1 LTMAP
6 VVIPDIQPEID
17 NGFTLKTKSTKES
30 SPVPSGEYVPL
41 INKIKQ
47 RIEAKD
53 NWFSMEFFPPRTKDG
68 ATNLLHKFENMGA
81 GGPLFCDIT
90 WHPAG
95 KPESEEAT
103 SCVTIADAMLNYI
116 GLETMLHMTCCSMS
130 TAEIKKH
137 LERIKSKGIRNILA
151 LRGDPPVGQED
162 WKGNED
168 GFNYATDLVKFI
180 RQNFDDHF
188 NICVAGYPNGH
199 PDAKSY
205 EDDLFHLEEKVA
217 AGSDFIITQLFF
229 ETADFLQYVKDCK
242 ARGINIPIIPGI
254 LPIQGYASLRHI
266 CKLGKMDVPEFITR
280 DITPIKDNDEAIRNY
295 GIDFAVK
302 QCRELLDS
310 GLVDGLHFY
319 TLNREVATI
328 SILKQL
334 GMWLQDPQKSLPW
347 KPSCANHDRA
357 TETIRPIFWSS
368 RPQSYIHRTREW
380 EEFPNGRWGDSS
392 SPAFGEL
399 KDYHIFYLKS
409 KWSKKALL
417 PMWGEKVESEK
428 DVWEIFG
435 CYLSGQKNRHG
446 EAVKCLPWNDYEIE
460 MDGETSLIKDKL
472 IELNRKGILTINS
485 QPNANAIPSDD
496 KILGWGDRNGFVFQK
511 AYLEFFVSRKF
522 ERKLLETLAKYPSV
536 NYHVVN
542 HDGSVDETNC
552 DAVEPVA
559 VTWGVFPGREIVQ
572 PTVVDPVSFRVW
584 KDEAFALWLEKWARL
599 YDADDAS
606 NKILHDIHDTHLLV
620 NLVDNNFPAKNCLWD
635 LLDDMLRD

>member
-1 LTMAP
+1 MAP
-6 VVIPDIQPEID
+6 VIIPELQPEIE
-17 NGFTLKTKSTKES
+17 NGFPLKVKTAKES
-30 SPVPSGEYVPL
+30 SPALGSDYVPL
-41 INKIKQ
+41 ISKIKQ

-53 NWFSMEFFPPRTKDG
+53 KWFSMEFFPPRTKDG

-95 KPESEEAT
+95 NPGSEEAT
-103 SCVTIADAMLNYI
+103 SCVTIADAMLNYVGI
-116 GLETMLHMTCCSMS
+116 ETMLHMTCCSMS
-130 TAEIKKH
+130 SAEIKKH

-162 WKGNED
+162 WEGNAD
-168 GFNYATDLVKFI
+168 GFNYATDLVNFI
-180 RQNFDDHF
+180 RQNFQDHF

-205 EDDLFHLEEKVA
+205 EDDLFHLEEKVR

-229 ETADFLQYVKDCK
+229 ETADFIKYVKDCK
-242 ARGINIPIIPGI
+242 ARGILIPIIPGI

-266 CKLGKMDVPEFITR
+266 CKLGKMDVPDFITR
-280 DITPIKDNDEAIRNY
+280 DITPIKDNDEAIRKY

-310 GLVDGLHFY
+310 GVVDGIHFY

-347 KPSCANHDRA
+347 KPTANYERA
-357 TETIRPIFWSS
+357 SEAIRPIFWSS
-368 RPQSYIHRTREW
+368 RPQSYVHRTREW
-380 EEFPNGRWGDSS
+380 DEFPNGRWGDSS
-392 SPAFGEL
+392 SPSFGAL

-409 KWSKKALL
+409 QWSKKSLL
-417 PMWGEKVESEK
+417 PMWGDKVESEK
-428 DVWEIFG
+428 DVWDIFS
-435 CYLSGQKNRHG
+435 CYLSGEKNRHG
-446 EAVKCLPWNDYEIE
+446 EVVKCLPWNDYEIE
-460 MDGETSLIKDKL
+460 LDGETSLIKDRL
-472 IELNRKGILTINS
+472 FDLNKRGVLTINS
-485 QPNANAIPSDD
+485 QPNANAVPSDD
-496 KILGWGDRNGFVFQK
+496 KILGWGDKNGFVFQK
-511 AYLEFFVSRKF
+511 AYLEFFISRKH

-536 NYHVVN
+536 NFHAVN
-542 HDGSVDETNC
+542 HDGSFDMTNC
-552 DAVEPVA
+552 DSVEPVA

-606 NKILHDIHDTHLLV
+606 SKILHEIHDSHLLV
-620 NLVDNNFPAKNCLWD
+620 NLVDNNFPAENCLFQ
-635 LLDDMLRD
+635 LLEEIVRE

>member
-1 LTMAP
+1 MGLFPKKSCEKLLSLLRFQDKPFLTMAP
-6 VVIPDIQPEID
+6 VVIPDISPEID
-17 NGFTLKTKSTKES
+17 NGFPLRVKSAKES
-30 SPVPSGEYVPL
+30 SPGPAGEYIPL
-41 INKIKQ
+41 INKIRQ

-53 NWFSMEFFPPRTKDG
+53 KWFSMEFFPPRTKDG

-95 KPESEEAT
+95 NPGSEEAT
-103 SCVTIADAMLNYI
+103 SCVNI
-116 GLETMLHMTCCSMS
+116 G
-130 TAEIKKH
+130 
-137 LERIKSKGIRNILA
+137 
-151 LRGDPPVGQED
+151 
-162 WKGNED
+162 
-168 GFNYATDLVKFI
+168 
-180 RQNFDDHF
+180 
-188 NICVAGYPNGH
+188 VAGYPNGH

-205 EDDLFHLEEKVA
+205 EEDLFHLEEKIA

-229 ETADFLQYVKDCK
+229 ETQDFLQYVRDCK
-242 ARGINIPIIPGI
+242 ARGIDIPIIPGI

-328 SILKQL
+328 AILKQL

-347 KPSCANHDRA
+347 KTTANYERA
-357 TETIRPIFWSS
+357 AEAIRPIFWSS
-368 RPQSYIHRTREW
+368 RPQSYVHRTREW
-380 EEFPNGRWGDSS
+380 DEFPNGRWGDSS
-392 SPAFGEL
+392 SPAFGDL
-399 KDYHIFYLKS
+399 KDYHVFYLKS
-409 KWSKKALL
+409 KWSKKALM

-428 DVWEIFG
+428 DVWEIFT

-446 EAVKCLPWNDYEIE
+446 ELVKCLPWNDYELE
-460 MDGETSLIKDKL
+460 MDGETSIIKDKL
-472 IELNRKGILTINS
+472 VELNRKGVLTINS
-485 QPNANAIPSDD
+485 HPNANAVPSDD
-496 KILGWGDRNGFVFQK
+496 KILGWGGKQGFVFQK
-511 AYLEFFVSRKF
+511 AYLEFFVSRKY
-522 ERKLLETLAKYPSV
+522 ERKLLETLAKYPWV

-559 VTWGVFPGREIVQ
+559 VTWGVFAGREIVQ

-584 KDEAFALWLEKWARL
+584 KDEAFALWLQRWARL
-599 YDADDAS
+599 YDADEES
-606 NKILHDIHDTHLLV
+606 HRLIQDIHDSHLLV
-620 NLVDNNFPAKNCLWD
+620 NLVDNNFPAQNCLFQ
-635 LLDDMLRD
+635 LLDEMLRD

>member
-1 LTMAP
+1 MAP
-6 VVIPDIQPEID
+6 VILPDIQAID
-17 NGFTLKTKSTKES
+17 NGFPLKVKEIKESKES
-30 SPVPSGEYVPL
+30 SPAPTGEYVPL
-41 INKIKQ
+41 INKIHQ
-47 RIEAKD
+47 RIQAKD
-53 NWFSMEFFPPRTKDG
+53 KWFSMEFFPPRTKDG

-95 KPESEEAT
+95 DPGSDKET

-116 GLETMLHMTCCSMS
+116 GLETMLHMTCCNMT

-162 WKGNED
+162 WEGNND

-180 RQNFDDHF
+180 RENFGNHF

-199 PDAKSY
+199 PDATSY
-205 EDDLFHLEEKVA
+205 EDDLMHLEEKVA

-229 ETADFLQYVKDCK
+229 ETQHFLQYVRDCK
-242 ARGINIPIIPGI
+242 ARGIDIPIIPGI

-280 DITPIKDNDEAIRNY
+280 DITPIKDNDEAIRKY

-328 SILKQL
+328 QILKQL
-334 GMWLQDPQKSLPW
+334 GMWLQNPQKTLPW
-347 KPSCANHDRA
+347 KVERLAEA
-357 TETIRPIFWSS
+357 IRPIFWSS

-392 SPAFGEL
+392 SPAFGDL

-409 KWSKKALL
+409 KFSKKALL
-417 PMWGEKVESEK
+417 PMWGEKLESEK
-428 DVWEIFG
+428 DVYEIFS
-435 CYLSGQKNRHG
+435 CYLSGEKNRHG
-446 EAVKCLPWNDYEIE
+446 ELVKCLPWNDYEIE
-460 MDGETSLIKDKL
+460 LDGETSLIKDKL
-472 IELNRKGILTINS
+472 ISFNQRGILTINS
-485 QPNANAIPSDD
+485 QPNANAKPSED
-496 KILGWGDRNGFVFQK
+496 KVLGWGDRGGFVFQK
-511 AYLEFFVSRKF
+511 AYLEFFVSRRY
-522 ERKLLETLAKYPSV
+522 ESKLFETLALKEFSQRV

-542 HDGSVDETNC
+542 HDGSFDKTNC
-552 DAVEPVA
+552 DTIEPVA
-559 VTWGVFPGREIVQ
+559 VTWGVFPGREIVH

-584 KDEAFALWLEKWARL
+584 KDEAFALWLEKWGRL
-599 YDADDAS
+599 YADDDPS
-606 NKILHDIHDTHLLV
+606 SSKILQDIHDSYLLV
-620 NLVDNNFPAKNCLWD
+620 NLVDNNFPADSCLWD
-635 LLDDMLRD
+635 LLDKVLQA